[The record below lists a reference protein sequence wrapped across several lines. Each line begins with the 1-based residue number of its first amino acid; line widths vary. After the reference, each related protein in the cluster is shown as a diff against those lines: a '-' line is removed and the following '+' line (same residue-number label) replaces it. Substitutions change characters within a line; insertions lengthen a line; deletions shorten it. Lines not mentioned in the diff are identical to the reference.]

1 MRSVWCGN
9 SKAALRASSIGE
21 LFIETERGRT
31 LALTFHPMADG
42 GSVVLFEDITDRKM
56 AEAKIH
62 QLARYDSLTGLPNRA
77 LFRDQMDA
85 SVTNLR
91 RRGPFAIHFIDLDE
105 FKQVNDTLG
114 HPCGDELL
122 CAVAERLRN
131 AVRSSDIV
139 ARFGGDEFVIL
150 QYPLGH
156 PKEAAALAERLVAE
170 LAEPF
175 QISGHEVVVGA
186 SIGIALAPRDGSNA
200 DLLLKNADMALYR
213 AKSDGRRA
221 WRFFE
226 HGMDVMAQARRNL
239 QLDLQERAGLERIR
253 DPLPAPVQPA
263 HQEDLDLRGPAAL
276 AASGARHGLAGG
288 IHSRSRG
295 NGADRRDRQLRPARG
310 LPGVRQVAGRC
321 ARGRQHVADPV
332 PARQRRRRSY
342 ARRLP
347 PRSCRQAGS
356 RSRSPN
362 PSSSTTPSSRA
373 IGSTS
378 CRKWACGS
386 RSTISAPAT
395 RA

>member
-1 MRSVWCGN
+1 MAEFESGLAGDVD
-9 SKAALRASSIGE
+9 GE
-21 LFIETERGRT
+21 LFVETQRGRT

-42 GSVVLFEDITDRKM
+42 GGVVLFEDITDRKM

-85 SVTNLR
+85 SVTGLR

-122 CAVAERLRN
+122 CAVADRLRT

-156 PKEAAALAERLVAE
+156 PKEAATLAERLVAE

-213 AKSDGRRA
+213 AKSDGRRRLA
-221 WRFFE
+221 
-226 HGMDVMAQARRNL
+226 L
-239 QLDLQERAGLERIR
+239 
-253 DPLPAPVQPA
+253 
-263 HQEDLDLRGPAAL
+263 LR
-276 AASGARHGLAGG
+276 ARHGRDGAGAPQPAARPAG
-288 IHSRSRG
+288 ARWPRTPSRSTTSRCSTCTPSG
-295 NGADRRDRQLRPARG
+295 SRPAR
-310 LPGVRQVAGRC
+310 RCCAGRIRC
-321 ARGRQHVADPV
+321 AAWS
-332 PARQRRRRSY
+332 RRR
-342 ARRLP
+342 
-347 PRSCRQAGS
+347 
-356 RSRSPN
+356 N
-362 PSSSTTPSSRA
+362 SSRWPRRW
-373 IGSTS
+373 G
-378 CRKWACGS
+378 
-386 RSTISAPAT
+386 
-395 RA
+395 